1 MHYKGIERRKYQRY
15 KVAIPVNIGLI
26 DIKKGKNFHVQF
38 KGVTVDISMEGL
50 GLRCNSQVSAI
61 LPFATKMMGENREFD
76 LEITA
81 NLGTKDVRGVGEVRW
96 TSMDLPHFL
105 KMGIFLKEMREDEKE
120 KWTNFVISQS
130 KNIPSSMETRNEYPT

>member
-1 MHYKGIERRKYQRY
+1 MHYNGIERRKYQRY

-26 DIKKGKNFHVQF
+26 DIRRGKNLHVQF
-38 KGVTVDISMEGL
+38 KEVTTDISMEGL

-61 LPFATKMMGENREFD
+61 LSVATKMMGKNKEFD

-96 TSMDLPHFL
+96 TSMDLPHLF

-120 KWTNFVISQS
+120 KWTNFVTSQS
-130 KNIPSSMETRNEYPT
+130 KNIPSSMETSSAYPT